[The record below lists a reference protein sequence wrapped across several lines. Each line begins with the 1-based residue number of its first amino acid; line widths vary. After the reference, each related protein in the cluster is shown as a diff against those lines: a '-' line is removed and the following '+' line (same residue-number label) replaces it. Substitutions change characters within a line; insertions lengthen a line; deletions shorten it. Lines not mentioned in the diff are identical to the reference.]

1 MLAKCCS
8 PNITEYFASIMLPGT
23 TELLIIM
30 ELMATSLSDLVS
42 TAKLLSQHTA
52 HAKGYRIV
60 PACACHLVHETY
72 SISPAAP
79 CKTPK
84 LYLML
89 PSVTTSAEVCDASL
103 THQSS
108 D

>member
-1 MLAKCCS
+1 
-8 PNITEYFASIMLPGT
+8 MLPGT

-42 TAKLLSQHTA
+42 TLRLLRRHTA
-52 HAKGYRIV
+52 HAKGYWIV
-60 PACACHLVHETY
+60 PACGCHLVHEMY

-79 CKTPK
+79 FKTPT
-84 LYLML
+84 LFLVL
-89 PSVTTSAEVCDASL
+89 PSVTTSADVCDTSL